1 MSNKNSFN
9 PDDLKKVLKYVR
21 GFGVLGVAIVL
32 ALYLATGIYQV
43 GPDEKAVVLT
53 FGKYTKESGPGLSW
67 YFPAPIGRV
76 IKVKATKVYR
86 AEIGFRTIDPG
97 PPAKYKDVR
106 TESLMLTVDE
116 NIVEIDFSVQYQIS
130 NLKNFLFNVKDPIK
144 MINDAAEASI
154 RTIVGNTTLE
164 NILTVGK
171 AKVQADAEQMLQ
183 DILAR
188 YESGITIINIQL
200 QDVQPPKE
208 VVAAFKD
215 VASAREDKVR
225 YINEANGY
233 ENDIIPKARGEAQKI
248 INQATAYKE
257 KRIKEA
263 EGDVAKFL
271 KLYENYQLGEEVTKT
286 RLYIETLEKVMPKV
300 DKLIIDKDIESGILN
315 IIGKGEL
322 K

>member
-1 MSNKNSFN
+1 MSNNNFN
-9 PDDLKKVLKYVR
+9 PNDLKKVLKYVKS
-21 GFGVLGVAIVL
+21 FGLLGVVIVLG
-32 ALYLATGIYQV
+32 LYLSTGIYQV

-53 FGKYTKESGPGLSW
+53 FGKYTKESGPGINW
-67 YFPAPIGRV
+67 FFPSPIGRV

-154 RTIVGNTTLE
+154 RTIVGNTSLE
-164 NILTVGK
+164 DILTVGK
-171 AKVQADAEQMLQ
+171 AKVQADAETMLQ
-183 DILAR
+183 EILAK
-188 YESGITIINIQL
+188 YESGITILNIQL

-233 ENDIIPKARGEAQKI
+233 ENDIIPKARGEAQQV
-248 INQATAYKE
+248 INQATAYKQ

-286 RLYIETLEKVMPKV
+286 RLYLETLERVMPKV
-300 DKLIIDKDIESGILN
+300 DKLIVDKDIQSGILN
-315 IIGKGEL
+315 VVGKGEL

>member
-1 MSNKNSFN
+1 MSNNNFN
-9 PDDLKKVLKYVR
+9 PNDLKKYFKYVR
-21 GFGVLGVAIVL
+21 GFGLLGVMIVL
-32 ALYLATGIYQV
+32 VLYLATGIYQV
-43 GPDEKAVVLT
+43 GPDEKAIVLT
-53 FGKYTKESGPGLSW
+53 FGKYTKESGPGINW
-67 YFPAPIGRV
+67 FFPAPIGRV

-86 AEIGFRTIDPG
+86 VEIGFRTIDPG

-106 TESLMLTVDE
+106 TESLMLTGDE

-130 NLKNFLFNVKDPIK
+130 NLKNFLFNVKNPIK
-144 MINDAAEASI
+144 LVNDAAEASI
-154 RTIVGNTTLE
+154 RTIIGNTTLE

-171 AKVQADAEQMLQ
+171 AKVQAEAETMLQ
-183 DILAR
+183 GILAK
-188 YESGITIINIQL
+188 YESGITILNIQL
-200 QDVQPPKE
+200 QDVQPPQE

-233 ENDIIPKARGEAQKI
+233 RNDIIPKARGEAQKI

-271 KLYENYQLGEEVTKT
+271 KLYENYKLGEEVTKT

-300 DKLIIDKDIESGILN
+300 DKLIVDKDIESGILN
-315 IIGKGEL
+315 VVGKGEL

>member
-1 MSNKNSFN
+1 MSNNNFN
-9 PDDLKKVLKYVR
+9 PNDLKSIFKYIR
-21 GFGVLGVAIVL
+21 GFGLLGVVVVL
-32 ALYLATGIYQV
+32 ALYLATGVYQV

-53 FGKYTKESGPGLSW
+53 FGKYTKESGPGINW
-67 YFPAPIGRV
+67 YFPSPIGRV

-130 NLKNFLFNVKDPIK
+130 NLRNFLFNVKDPIK

-154 RTIVGNTTLE
+154 RTIVGNTSLE
-164 NILTVGK
+164 DILTVGK
-171 AKVQADAEQMLQ
+171 AKVQADAEMMLQ
-183 DILAR
+183 EILAK
-188 YESGITIINIQL
+188 YESGITILNIQL

-248 INQATAYKE
+248 INQATAYKDR
-257 KRIKEA
+257 RIKEA

-300 DKLIIDKDIESGILN
+300 DKLIVDKEIESGILN
-315 IIGKGEL
+315 VVGKGEL